1 MPGGGGGSIQAMLTS
16 LRNNANLLR
25 KKTFFLRE
33 DGSELSRSE
42 HKEALKFP
50 EASAELL
57 QEIKI
62 KHAMRKKRIGYLA
75 LLIVVCT
82 VGFSLYMAIRV
93 SPKLK
98 SEIPHKT
105 KAVVNMNQ
113 SRVDKKRRY
122 LNFIRN
128 GDTWYTQSQFKNAV
142 NQYKEAL
149 NLYPNSDAV
158 YQRLSNTYALAC
170 EREGLFCEE
179 WKNNLKKK

>member
-1 MPGGGGGSIQAMLTS
+1 MPGGGGGSIQAMITS

-25 KKTFFLRE
+25 KKTYFLRE
-33 DGSELSRSE
+33 DGAELSRSE
-42 HKEALKFP
+42 HKEPLKFP

-62 KHAMRKKRIGYLA
+62 KQSMRKKRIGYLA
-75 LLIVVCT
+75 LLIILCT
-82 VGFSLYMAIRV
+82 VGFSIYIAIRV

-98 SEIPHKT
+98 SEIPHRA
-105 KAVVNMNQ
+105 KAVLNMNQ
-113 SRVDKKRRY
+113 SIVDKKRRY

-149 NLYPNSDAV
+149 NLYPNSNAV

-179 WKNNLKKK
+179 WLSSLRKK